1 MDMPGAKE
9 IEEWLLQK
17 ISACSGIPREDLD
30 AQEPFASSGVS
41 SREAVTLSGELEEW
55 LGRTLSPTLL
65 WEYPSPRALSEHLAS
80 QPSAPRA
87 ASSPNVRPEEDEH
100 AIAIIGVACRF
111 PGARSPQ
118 EFWALLDSGHDAIR
132 EVPPERWNPKA
143 WYSPVPGTPG
153 KMSTRWGGFL
163 EGIERFDAA
172 FFSLSPREAASMDPQ
187 QRLLLEVAWEAWES
201 AGLVPGT
208 LAGSKTGV
216 FVGISTNDYA
226 RLQVRESRLPDIYMG
241 TGNASSIAANRL
253 SYFFDLRGPSLAVD
267 TACSSSLVS
276 VHLACRSLR
285 QRECDLA
292 LAGGVNALLSPDL
305 TVAFSQGRMMAADG
319 RCKTFDAAADGY
331 VRSEGCG
338 LLVLKRLSAA
348 LADGDPIWAV
358 LRGSAVNQDGR
369 TNGLTAPNGLAQQ
382 AVIRQALED
391 AGVAAH
397 QIDYVEAHG
406 TGTRLGDPIEVD
418 ALKAVLLP
426 GRPAQQTCWVGSV
439 KTNIGHL
446 ESAAGVAG
454 LIKVILS
461 LENGRIPRH
470 LHLSEPNPHL
480 QLDGTALRFPTEAHP
495 WPTRTG
501 QPRRAGVSSFG
512 FGGTNCHLIV
522 ESAPPVPAPRTRSP
536 EELERPRHLLALSA
550 RTPGALRD
558 TVRAYRDL
566 FKQHPS
572 VPLADVCFGAN
583 TGRTHFPLR
592 VALAA
597 ADGGEMIR
605 RLEEWMESP
614 GRPVDSPEPAGSRKP
629 GRIAFLFAGQ
639 GAQYPGMAR
648 QLYETHPLVRRTLR
662 ECEEIMREH
671 FQVSLLKLLYGQEQ
685 DSRIHETFYTQTT
698 LFAVELALARLWRS
712 WGVEPE
718 AVLGH
723 SIGEYV
729 AACLAGSFTLEEGM
743 RLVAHRGRLMQSVP
757 LRGAMAAVLAG
768 EEVVAPLLS
777 RWGSALTIAAVN
789 SPESLT
795 ISGDREAVSE
805 ALQVLEEHGIRAKAL
820 TVSHAFH
827 SHHMDLILDAFED
840 EARRVT
846 HRALTLPL
854 VSNVSGRIL
863 EAGHVLDASYWRTQ
877 LRSPVR
883 LAEGMRG
890 LLESGFDT
898 FIEIAP
904 KPTVA
909 PLARGYAA
917 RGAVWLASLSP
928 RKEDWQQLCESVA
941 TLYQRG
947 LRIDWQGFDHGY
959 RRQRRRLPT
968 YPFQGEAHWFS
979 GASQPP
985 APPEAERPAPTGTP
999 DVAPSPEA
1007 RHSHVLEQLRTAAA
1021 ELLQIKPAELDIHQP
1036 LLDMGA
1042 DSIVLIEV
1050 TNRLE
1055 SGYGVKVS
1063 LRQLFEQLTTVDA
1076 LARHVAGQL
1085 PPEWKPPHQ
1094 VGNPAPASA
1103 PALPASNPQV
1113 PAALTGSQP
1122 SVIEQVVAQQLA
1134 LMAQQLELLRGTR
1147 TPAGG
1152 SHETARPPPA
1162 PPPQE
1167 RASPSR
1173 VWQLSHASPPP
1184 LDEAQRRYLDRF
1196 IDEYGQRTRA
1206 SKEAARSSRGT
1217 LVDKRSSIAFRPEVK
1232 EVCYTLVSDRAAG
1245 SRLWDIDGNEYI
1257 DISMGFGVHLFGHS
1271 PRFIQQALAA
1281 QLEQGAHLGPAP
1293 ALAGDVAALIRE
1305 LTGVERLTF
1314 CTSGT
1319 EAVMTAIRLARAVT
1333 GRDRIAIFSGA
1344 YHGHSDTTLAV
1355 GLGANAGLAST
1366 PMSPGVPQAVADAVL
1381 VLEYGNPRS
1390 LEVLKAHGHELAAVL
1405 VEPVQSRRPDLQPR
1419 EFVRECRQLT
1429 REAGALL
1436 IFDEVITGFRIHPRG
1451 AQEWFGTEADLVIYG
1466 KIAGGGMP
1474 LGVVAGQAR
1483 LIDRLDGGA
1492 WGFEDDSAPRG
1503 ETVYFAGTFSRHPLT
1518 LAAAKAALTHLKEQG
1533 PALQERLNQRTER
1546 LARGLNQF
1554 FEERGLDLRVV
1565 HWGSLFRFTQG
1576 NNYSYLYQP
1585 LGLELFYYHLLRQ
1598 GVYVWEG
1605 RTCFLSTA
1613 HTDDDLRRIEAAV
1626 RASVEPLIKAG
1637 FLRTSRPA
1645 GVPRETSAAVPDEVP
1660 ATPLPRRLPL
1670 TDAQQLLWL
1679 ASQLSEEGNPAYR
1692 VSVCLELQGP
1702 LRQEALQDAVRA
1714 LVARHEAL
1722 RTVIDRLGTHQEIQA
1737 SMPVEVSL
1745 TDIAELHV
1753 SDEASAIQVWL
1764 ARDAAQP
1771 FSLTAGPLLRVQVLR
1786 QTPARHHL
1794 LVSAHHIVVDG
1805 WSLGILVKELLQL
1818 YSATC
1823 SSRAAKLPPAIP
1835 FSTLV
1840 QQLHA
1845 RADGEAMRAH
1855 ERYWLERFSTPVT
1868 GLELPADLPRPA
1880 SGSYRGGRHATRLPA
1895 SASRAL
1901 KQVCGREHCTP
1912 FMALFAV
1919 YSVVLHRLT
1928 RQDDLVIGVPVAD
1941 RDVEGG
1947 AGVIGYCTNLL
1958 AIRSHLSAHSTFS
1971 EFLQRLKPL
1980 VMGAFEHREYPFAR
1994 LLQQLRTLGRAPAG
2008 ELIRATFNLERPAG
2022 PPQVDGLAAAFV
2034 SQPARYSAF
2043 ELSLNA
2049 TELEDGLLLELDYS
2063 TALFTEA
2070 TARGLLDCYRAVL
2083 SSVLEEPA
2091 REVHRLP
2098 LISEQERRAWA
2109 GEGSVPKGGARPPE
2123 SVQTLFEAAARH
2135 HAEACAVSDGPRRL
2149 SYRELNQRA
2158 NQVAHHLLARG
2169 IQPEEPVGLY
2179 LERSAEL
2186 LVGLLG
2192 ILKAG
2197 AAYVPLDAST
2207 PTGRLE
2213 LLLSETRAR
2222 LVLTRESL
2230 RAHLPA
2236 GTASLCL
2243 DEASGPLALASTEDP
2258 PVRVSGHH
2266 LAYVMYTS
2274 GSTGRPKGVMVTQRG
2289 LAHYVTWAV
2298 EAYRFGQGGGAPLHG
2313 SLAFDATLTSL
2324 LPPLVAGKEVV
2335 VIGEQAP
2342 LDTLATGLKGRPGWS
2357 VLKITP
2363 AHLKA
2368 LESLLPTP
2376 TLSGSVHT
2384 VVIGGEALSSA
2395 ILAPWQRHSPGV
2407 TFVNEYGPTETVVG
2421 CCIHSVA
2428 GGEALTGTIPIGR
2441 PLPYTRLYLLDDGL
2455 QHVPAG
2461 MVGELYIGGA
2471 GVARG
2476 YFGRPDL
2483 TAASF
2488 IPDPWSTTPGE
2499 RLYKTGDLARRMAD
2513 GTLVFVGRRDAQ
2525 VKIRGY
2531 RVELEEIQVR
2541 LATHPAVAA
2550 CHVTAR
2556 PGPDGEPVLV
2566 AYVVNPHP
2574 TPLPSEALA
2583 RHLAGTL
2590 PAYMLPAHFVFL
2602 PALPLTEN
2610 GKVDQR
2616 ALPAPRPPAQGVDSR
2631 EPRSETE
2638 KALAAL
2644 WKALLDVEQ
2653 VGAGSNFFELGG
2665 HSLLAGQLIA
2675 RIREQFGIELPL
2687 RALFDTPTLGHLAE
2701 RIDRER
2707 GGTAPSGAG
2716 TIQRQSRARHRA
2728 VRDAA
2733 GGLRMVPEGDD
2744 HKGGRRG

>member
-1 MDMPGAKE
+1 MDRLDAKD

-17 ISACSGIPREDLD
+17 VSTCSGIPREDID
-30 AQEPFASSGVS
+30 AEEPFAASGVS
-41 SREAVTLSGELEEW
+41 SREAVTLSGELEAW
-55 LGRTLSPTLL
+55 LGQSLSPTLL
-65 WEYPSPRALSEHLAS
+65 WEYPSPRALSVHLAS
-80 QPSAPRA
+80 RPSAPRA
-87 ASSPNVRPEEDEH
+87 PSSQPARAPEEEH

-111 PGARSPQ
+111 PGAKSPQ
-118 EFWALLDSGHDAIR
+118 EFWALLEGERDAIR
-132 EVPPERWNPKA
+132 EVPPERWDHKD

-163 EGIERFDAA
+163 EGVERFDAA
-172 FFSLSPREAASMDPQ
+172 FFSLSPREASSMDPQ

-216 FVGISTNDYA
+216 FVGISSNDYA
-226 RLQVRESRLPDIYMG
+226 RLQVQEGRSPDIYMG

-276 VHLACRSLR
+276 IHLACRSLR
-285 QRECDLA
+285 QGECELA

-382 AVIRQALED
+382 AVIRQALAD

-406 TGTRLGDPIEVD
+406 TGTRLGDPIEVE

-426 GRPAQQTCWVGSV
+426 GRSAQQTCWVGSV

-470 LHLSEPNPHL
+470 LHLSELNPHL
-480 QLDGTALRFPTEAHP
+480 HLDGAPLRFPTEAQP
-495 WPTRTG
+495 WPARTG

-522 ESAPPVPAPRTRSP
+522 ESAPPVPAPRVRAP

-550 RTPGALRD
+550 RTPSALREL
-558 TVRAYRDL
+558 VRAYQDWV
-566 FKQHPS
+566 KQHPS
-572 VPLADVCFGAN
+572 VPLADLCFSAN
-583 TGRTHFPLR
+583 TGRTHFPHR
-592 VALAA
+592 VALAT
-597 ADGGEMIR
+597 ADGGELVR
-605 RLEEWMESP
+605 RLEEWRESSR
-614 GRPVDSPEPAGSRKP
+614 GTVDSSEPAGGRKP

-639 GAQYPGMAR
+639 GAQYPGRAR

-662 ECEEIMREH
+662 ECDDIMREY
-671 FQVSLLKLLYGQEQ
+671 FQVSLLGILYGEKR

-729 AACLAGSFTLEEGM
+729 AACLAGGFTLEEGM

-757 LRGAMAAVLAG
+757 LRGAMAVVLAG
-768 EEVVAPLLS
+768 EEAVAPLLS
-777 RWGSALTIAAVN
+777 RWGGALTIAAVN

-795 ISGDREAVSE
+795 ISGDSEAVTES
-805 ALQVLEEHGIRAKAL
+805 LRVLEEHGIRSKAL

-840 EARRVT
+840 EARSIT

-854 VSNVSGRIL
+854 VSNVSGQLI
-863 EAGHVLDASYWRTQ
+863 EAGHVLDAPYWRTQ

-883 LAEGMRG
+883 LSEGMRG
-890 LLESGFDT
+890 LLERGFDT

-904 KPTVA
+904 RPTVA
-909 PLARGYAA
+909 PLAHGYAA
-917 RGAVWLASLSP
+917 RGAVWVPSLSP

-947 LRIDWQGFDHGY
+947 LRIDWQGFDNGY
-959 RRQRRRLPT
+959 RRQRLRLWLPI

-979 GASQPP
+979 GTSQPP
-985 APPEAERPAPTGTP
+985 AHDEAARPVPTATT
-999 DVAPSPEA
+999 DVALSPEA
-1007 RHSHVLEQLRTAAA
+1007 RYAHVLEQLRTAAA
-1021 ELLQIKPAELDIHQP
+1021 SLLQIKPADLDVHQP
-1036 LLDMGA
+1036 LLEMGA

-1055 SGYGVKVS
+1055 RGYGVKVS
-1063 LRQLFEQLTTVDA
+1063 LRQLFEQLTTLEA

-1085 PPEWKPPHQ
+1085 PTDWRPPTQ
-1094 VGNPAPASA
+1094 AGNPVPPPASAPASA
-1103 PALPASNPQV
+1103 PSNAQ
-1113 PAALTGSQP
+1113 PAAAPTGGQP
-1122 SVIEQVVAQQLA
+1122 SVIEQVVSQQLA

-1147 TPAGG
+1147 GPAEG
-1152 SHETARPPPA
+1152 SREVASPPPA

-1167 RASPSR
+1167 RASLSR
-1173 VWQLSHASPPP
+1173 VWQLSHTSPQP
-1184 LDEAQRRYLDRF
+1184 LDEAQRRYLGWF
-1196 IDEYGQRTRA
+1196 IDEYNQRTRA
-1206 SKEAARSSRGT
+1206 SKEAARSSRGS

-1232 EVCYTLVSDRAAG
+1232 EVCYTLVSARAAG

-1271 PRFIQQALAA
+1271 PRFIQQAIAA

-1293 ALAGDVAALIRE
+1293 VLAGDVAALIRE

-1319 EAVMTAIRLARAVT
+1319 EAVMTALRLARAVT
-1333 GRDRIAIFSGA
+1333 GRDKIAIFSGA
-1344 YHGHSDTTLAV
+1344 YHGHSDTTLVV
-1355 GLGANAGLAST
+1355 GASPNAGLAT
-1366 PMSPGVPQAVADAVL
+1366 YPMSPGVPQAVADAVL

-1429 REAGALL
+1429 RETGALL

-1466 KIAGGGMP
+1466 KVAGGGMP
-1474 LGVVAGQAR
+1474 LGVVAGRAS

-1492 WGFEDDSAPRG
+1492 WGFGDDSAPGG
-1503 ETVYFAGTFSRHPLT
+1503 EAVYFAGTFNRHPLT

-1533 PALQERLNQRTER
+1533 PALQERLNQRTAR

-1576 NNYSYLYQP
+1576 GNYSYLHQP

-1613 HTDDDLRRIEAAV
+1613 HTEEDLRRIEAAV
-1626 RASVEPLIKAG
+1626 RVSVEPLIEAG
-1637 FLRTSRPA
+1637 FLRASRPP
-1645 GVPRETSAAVPDEVP
+1645 V
-1660 ATPLPRRLPL
+1660 TPTARRLPL

-1679 ASQLSEEGNPAYR
+1679 ASQLSEEGHHAYR
-1692 VSVCLELQGP
+1692 VSGCLELQGP
-1702 LRQEALQDAVRA
+1702 LREEALQHAVRE

-1722 RTVIDRLGTHQEIQA
+1722 RMVIDRLGAHQEIQA

-1753 SDEASAIQVWL
+1753 PDEAAAVHSWL

-1771 FSLTAGPLLRVQVLR
+1771 FSLTTGPLFRVQVLR
-1786 QTPARHHL
+1786 LTRARHYL
-1794 LVSAHHIVVDG
+1794 LLSAHHIVVDG
-1805 WSLGILVKELLQL
+1805 WSLGLMVKELLQL
-1818 YSATC
+1818 YSDAC
-1823 SSRAAKLPPAIP
+1823 SGRAAGLPPAVP
-1835 FSTLV
+1835 FSTLI
-1840 QQLHA
+1840 QQLDA
-1845 RADGEAMRAH
+1845 RAGGEAMRAH
-1855 ERYWLERFSTPVT
+1855 ERYWLERFTAPVT
-1868 GLELPADLPRPA
+1868 ELALPADLPCPA
-1880 SGSYRGGRHATRLPA
+1880 GKSYRGSRHATRLPA

-1901 KQVCGREHCTP
+1901 KQLCGREHCTS

-1928 RQDDLVIGVPVAD
+1928 RQEDIVIGVPVAD
-1941 RDVEGG
+1941 RNVEGG

-1958 AIRSHLSAHSTFS
+1958 AIRSHLRAHPTFT
-1971 EFLQRLKPL
+1971 ELLQQLKPL
-1980 VMGAFEHREYPFAR
+1980 VVGAFEHREYPFAR
-1994 LLQQLRTLGRAPAG
+1994 LLQQLRALGRAPEG
-2008 ELIRATFNLERPAG
+2008 DLIRATFNLERPASA
-2022 PPQVDGLAAAFV
+2022 PQVDGLAAAFV
-2034 SQPARYSAF
+2034 PQPARYSPF
-2043 ELSLNA
+2043 ELSLNV
-2049 TELEDGLLLELDYS
+2049 TELEEGLLLELDYS

-2070 TARGLLDCYRAVL
+2070 TARGLLECYQVVL
-2083 SSVLEEPA
+2083 SSVLGNPA
-2091 REVHRLP
+2091 QGVHRLP
-2098 LISEQERRAWA
+2098 LISEQERRARVSEGRA
-2109 GEGSVPKGGARPPE
+2109 PASGARAPGSVQA
-2123 SVQTLFEAAARH
+2123 LFEATARQH
-2135 HAEACAVSDGPRRL
+2135 PEAYAVSDGPRRL

-2158 NQVAHHLLARG
+2158 NQVAHHLLSRG
-2169 IQPEEPVGLY
+2169 VQPEEPVGLY

-2197 AAYVPLDAST
+2197 AAYVPLEASS
-2207 PTGRLE
+2207 PPGRLE
-2213 LLLSETRAR
+2213 LLLAETRAH
-2222 LVLTRESL
+2222 LVLTQERL
-2230 RAHLPA
+2230 RDGLPA

-2258 PVRVSGHH
+2258 PDRVSGSH

-2274 GSTGRPKGVMVTQRG
+2274 GSTGRPKGVMVTQEG
-2289 LAHYVTWAV
+2289 LAHYVRWAV
-2298 EAYRFGQGGGAPLHG
+2298 EAYRFGLGGGAPLHG

-2342 LDTLATGLKGRPGWS
+2342 LDALATGLKGRPGWS

-2368 LESLLPTP
+2368 LEALLPAP

-2395 ILAPWQRHSPGV
+2395 VLGPWQRHSPGV

-2428 GGEALTGTIPIGR
+2428 GGEALPDTIPIGK
-2441 PLPYTRLYLLDDGL
+2441 PLPDTRLYLLDDGL
-2455 QHVPAG
+2455 QHVPTG

-2513 GTLVFVGRRDAQ
+2513 GTLVFIGRHDAQ

-2531 RVELEEIQVR
+2531 RVELGEIQAR
-2541 LATHPAVAA
+2541 LATHPAVES
-2550 CHVTAR
+2550 CHVTSK
-2556 PGPDGEPVLV
+2556 PGPGGEPALV
-2566 AYVVNPHP
+2566 AYVVSQNP
-2574 TPLPSEALA
+2574 TPVPSEALT
-2583 RHLAGTL
+2583 RHLADTL
-2590 PAYMLPAHFVFL
+2590 PGYMIPAHFVFL

-2610 GKVDQR
+2610 GKVDTR
-2616 ALPAPRPPAQGVDSR
+2616 ALPAPRPPAQGVASR

-2638 KALAAL
+2638 KALAVL
-2644 WKALLDVEQ
+2644 WKNMLDVDQ
-2653 VGAGSNFFELGG
+2653 VGAESNFFELGG

-2675 RIREQFGIELPL
+2675 RIREQLGVELPL
-2687 RALFDTPTLGHLAE
+2687 RALFDAPTLEHLAE

-2707 GGTAPSGAG
+2707 GGTDSVVTG
-2716 TIQRQSRARHRA
+2716 TIQRQPRARHRA
-2728 VRDAA
+2728 VRDAT
-2733 GGLRMVPEGDD
+2733 GGIHPAPEGDGK
-2744 HKGGRRG
+2744 KGGHHG